1 MTAARS
7 AGIPVAV
14 NAAGLTTS
22 TVVVVGA
29 TDFLAALGGEEHPRN
44 AKAATRRVNNPTKIA
59 GRDRDSDA
67 RGMAQPYVVPTA
79 RPHVLPSVHP
89 RRRPRERVAPRGPIV
104 PAVTSRWS
112 DRESLL
118 VGSNRSRNRVLDV
131 AVLDVAVL
139 NVAVLN
145 VAQWRSIQLRVRGA
159 LERERL
165 VLLGTVSTD
174 HDDLAGLDLAV
185 ENLLGKDVLDV
196 ALNRATQGT
205 CAEHTVVAPLREQ
218 RLGRGRELD
227 AHVLVLHPNVELGD
241 HQVDDLDDLGL
252 RQLWEDDDVVHPV
265 EKLRPEV
272 LLELVGDLVLHPLVA
287 GPGVATGREPERL
300 TLGDVPGAKVRGHD

>member
-14 NAAGLTTS
+14 NGAGLTTS

-29 TDFLAALGGEEHPRN
+29 TDFLAALGGELYPLN

-67 RGMAQPYVVPTA
+67 RAMAQPYVVPTA

-89 RRRPRERVAPRGPIV
+89 GRRPRERVAPRGPIH
-104 PAVTSRWS
+104 PAVTSRGS

-118 VGSNRSRNRVLDV
+118 VGSNRSRDRVLDV
-131 AVLDVAVL
+131 AVLD
-139 NVAVLN
+139 

-174 HDDLAGLDLAV
+174 HDDLAGLELAV

-300 TLGDVPGAKVRGHD
+300 TLGDVPGAKVRGHDDHGVLE